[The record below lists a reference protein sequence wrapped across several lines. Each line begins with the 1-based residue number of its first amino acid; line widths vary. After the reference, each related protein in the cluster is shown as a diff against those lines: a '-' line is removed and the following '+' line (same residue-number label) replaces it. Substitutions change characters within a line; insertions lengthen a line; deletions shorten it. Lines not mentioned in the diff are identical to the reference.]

1 MKIMR
6 INSVISF
13 LSVFAAMFTISHG
26 GIVQVTET
34 GIGGDAPAII
44 ANNFGEESLSFSDR
58 THQHNGAA
66 FDPATGSL
74 STSGLAVIGLPEYL
88 LGGNY
93 IRFANNAR
101 ENNPYSALVEADG
114 PTAWYLLVD
123 NRLDGFAGDTSSPNS
138 TDPAIGGSLQWI
150 VDDGWQRVNT
160 GISPNGQA
168 DYTGVDEGGNAVG
181 AGFGLNQ
188 FYSVYTLAGVSVTI
202 RGQGIGGSNMLSL
215 VAGSSLDRDVPI
227 RSFNAPGIVS
237 AGDSAELRWAIHPDA
252 SLATISPGLGSVL
265 PATDENGAGSLP
277 VTPLVSTTY
286 TLTVESPE
294 GSETKDARIEVSL
307 IESFEFSPN
316 TLISS
321 GEPVTLNWK
330 VRPDVNATITG
341 VGPVNESTDANGLG
355 SIVVTPAE
363 ATVYTLSVTGN
374 DAGGETETGSRALSV
389 FVLPAGTNFALLDI
403 GATGGR
409 PEPGALGG
417 IQLGAATDGQNGV
430 NMLPISLT
438 SETGV
443 PFTIAIDN
451 ISPEGVPVGRL
462 DWRDRGDGP
471 GTPETLLVEDFV
483 KNNAG
488 MVRVRLGGLPAGD
501 YEVVSYHFDPD
512 FDQCESI
519 AVLVSDANG
528 DAVDTGVRG
537 SAFMS
542 PSVTVAG
549 LSADLLADHVS
560 VFSFRS
566 DGVNEVSLYFD
577 GRDAVDR
584 EVPLDA
590 LRILQGGVSRI
601 EVLSVR
607 YGLGE
612 NEVTL
617 EFTSRPGANYLIEA
631 SDDLIFWEELD
642 DAFPSEGD
650 QTTFTDL
657 GLPADHP
664 RRFYRITE
672 NNG

>member
-1 MKIMR
+1 MR
-6 INSVISF
+6 INSVIYF
-13 LSVFAAMFTISHG
+13 LSVFAAMLTIGHG
-26 GIVQVTET
+26 GIIKVTET

-44 ANNFGEESLSFSDR
+44 SSDFGEESLSFSDR

-123 NRLDGFAGDTSSPNS
+123 NRLDGFAGNTSSPNS

-150 VDDGWQRVNT
+150 MDDGWQRVNT

-188 FYSVYTLAGVSVTI
+188 FYSVYTLSGVTALI

-215 VAGSSLDRDVPI
+215 VAGASLDRDVPI
-227 RSFNAPGIVS
+227 RSFNAPPLVS
-237 AGDSAELRWAIHPDA
+237 SGDSAELRWAIHPDA
-252 SLATISPGLGSVL
+252 SLATITPGVGSVL
-265 PATDENGAGSLP
+265 PATDENGAGTVVVNP
-277 VTPLVSTTY
+277 AVSTVY

-294 GSETKDARIEVSL
+294 GNETKDARITVRL
-307 IESFEFSPN
+307 IESFEFNPK
-316 TLISS
+316 TLSSS
-321 GEPVTLNWK
+321 GDPVTLSWQ
-330 VRPDVNATITG
+330 VRPDAQATITG
-341 VGPVNESTDANGLG
+341 VGPVDGFTDANGLG
-355 SIVVTPAE
+355 SMVVTPAQST
-363 ATVYTLSVTGN
+363 AYTLSVVAN
-374 DAGGETETGSRALSV
+374 DAAGETETGNQALSV
-389 FVLPAGTNFALLDI
+389 AVIPAGTNFALLDI

-409 PEPGALGG
+409 PEPGALGAS
-417 IQLGAATDGQNGV
+417 QVGAAANGQNGL
-430 NMLPISLT
+430 NLPPTSLT

-443 PFTIAIDN
+443 SFTIAIDN
-451 ISPEGVPVGRL
+451 ISPEGVAVGRL

-471 GTPETLLVEDFV
+471 GTPETLLIEDLV
-483 KNNAG
+483 KNNEG
-488 MVRVRLGGLPAGD
+488 MVRVSLAGLPAGD
-501 YEVVSYHFDPD
+501 YEVVSYHFDPTYA
-512 FDQCESI
+512 QCESI

-528 DAVDTGVRG
+528 IAVDTGLRG
-537 SAFMS
+537 SAFVE
-542 PSVTVAG
+542 PPVPVAQ
-549 LSADLLADHVS
+549 LSGDFLADHVNI
-560 VFSFRS
+560 FAFRS
-566 DGVNEVSLYFD
+566 DGINEVSLYFD

-590 LRILQGGVSRI
+590 LRILQGGENRI
-601 EVLSVR
+601 EVVSIR
-607 YGLGE
+607 YMLGGG
-612 NEVTL
+612 EVSL
-617 EFTSRPGANYLIEA
+617 DFTSRPGANYLIEA

-642 DAFPSEGD
+642 DAFPSEGE
-650 QTTFTDL
+650 QTTFTDF
-657 GLPADHP
+657 GLPAGQQ